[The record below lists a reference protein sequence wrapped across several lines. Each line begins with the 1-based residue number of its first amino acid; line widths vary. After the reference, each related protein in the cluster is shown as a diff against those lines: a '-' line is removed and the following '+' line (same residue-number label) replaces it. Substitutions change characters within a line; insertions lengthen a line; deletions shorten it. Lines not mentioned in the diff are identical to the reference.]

1 MAGAFKKSDIEIL
14 LSTMHRDSLD
24 FLAPMFPFAHFSE
37 FKILIIN
44 QASPDKQLI
53 SPYHNIRVINS
64 FETGLSKSR
73 NLALSNAK
81 GVLCVIS
88 DDDVVFKPGFDTAI
102 LTAFNENPAAA
113 LIAFRAEN
121 SKGQPYKKY
130 PQERVSNPSALNRLS
145 IMSIEMVVNKKSI
158 DKYRIKFDERF
169 GLGSP
174 FIMGEEAIFV
184 NTLNHRQAKIILEPT
199 TIVTHNAADTHS
211 HISVSGKYYVQGAL
225 FSALYGMGWI
235 FWVILKL
242 AFEIKNK
249 KIKINRVLT
258 ALKAARN
265 GRKVYLKT

>member
-24 FLAPMFPFAHFSE
+24 FLIPMFPFAHFSE

-44 QASPDKQLI
+44 QTSPDKQLI
-53 SPYHNIRVINS
+53 SPYPGVRVVNS

-73 NLALSNAK
+73 NLALSNAT
-81 GVLCVIS
+81 GILCVIS
-88 DDDVVFKPGFDTAI
+88 DDDVVFKPGLETAI
-102 LTAFNENPAAA
+102 LTAFNETPAAA

-121 SKGQPYKKY
+121 GAGQPYKKY
-130 PQERVSNPSALNRLS
+130 PLERVSNPPALKRLS

-158 DKYRIKFDERF
+158 DKYKIKFDERF

-184 NTLNHRQAKIILEPT
+184 NTLYQKPAKIVMEPA
-199 TIVTHNAADTHS
+199 TIVAHNAADTHS
-211 HISVSGKYYVQGAL
+211 RIPVAGKYYVQGAL
-225 FSALYGMGWI
+225 FSALYGSGWI
-235 FWVILKL
+235 FWVLLKL

-249 KIKINRVLT
+249 KIKLSRVIS
-258 ALKAARN
+258 AIKAARN
-265 GRKVYLKT
+265 GRKAYLKT